1 MPEAS
6 IFDLVC
12 AGLEQRT
19 QLNRL
24 EARGTVRLALK
35 QAGLDAAQ
43 VTAIQMRTVVE
54 KVLPGELRSRGVD
67 APDGHCQALAAL
79 LAGRERSEGRS
90 LASPEAVF
98 ARLAGD

>member
-1 MPEAS
+1 MSEAS

-19 QLNRL
+19 SFNRL

-43 VTAIQMRTVVE
+43 VTAVQMRAVLE
-54 KVLPGELRSRGVD
+54 KILPGELRARGVD
-67 APDGHCQALAAL
+67 DPDGHCRALAAL
-79 LAGRERSEGRS
+79 LAGRERSEDRGP
-90 LASPEAVF
+90 ASPEAVF